1 MQLTLHTDYA
11 LRLLIRLAQNHAAD
25 GLVQIADIASEH
37 DISLAHLRKV
47 ANQLGRLG
55 FIETVRGRGGGIR
68 LAREPSRITLAEVV
82 QATEPGMDL
91 VNCAGCGL
99 APGGC
104 RLPDVFAQG
113 LRAFMD
119 VLSRHTLA
127 DALERPEQYAS
138 LVTSR

>member
-11 LRLLIRLAQNHAAD
+11 LRLLIRLAQGNGD
-25 GLVQIADIASEH
+25 LIQIADVASEH
-37 DISLAHLRKV
+37 AISLAHLRKV
-47 ANQLGRLG
+47 ANHLGRLG

-68 LAREPSRITLAEVV
+68 LAREASQITLADVV
-82 QATEPGMDL
+82 QATEPGMEL

-127 DALERPEQYAS
+127 DAMEKPERYAS
-138 LVTSR
+138 LVGSR

>member
-1 MQLTLHTDYA
+1 MQLTRHTDYA
-11 LRLLIRLAQNHAAD
+11 LRLLIQLAHGRG
-25 GLVQIADIASEH
+25 GLVQIADVAREH

-47 ANQLGRLG
+47 ANQLGRNG

-68 LAREPSRITLAEVV
+68 LARPATTITLAEVV
-82 QATEPGMDL
+82 QATEPGMAL

-99 APGGC
+99 EPGGC

-127 DALERPEQYAS
+127 DALESPHRFAT
-138 LVTSR
+138 LVGHR